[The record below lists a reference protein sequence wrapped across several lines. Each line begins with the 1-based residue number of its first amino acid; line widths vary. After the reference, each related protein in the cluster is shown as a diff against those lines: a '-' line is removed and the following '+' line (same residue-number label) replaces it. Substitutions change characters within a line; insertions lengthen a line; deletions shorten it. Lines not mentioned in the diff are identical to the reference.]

1 VDWLKGWVHPSGR
14 EMVRGVAVEWAR
26 LNLKS
31 ENEFQAAPYL
41 TRSKSS
47 LPELKNFEIKY
58 CEVGIEIKNNFVH

>member
-1 VDWLKGWVHPSGR
+1 
-14 EMVRGVAVEWAR
+14 MVRGVAVEWAR